1 MPTRLPSDR
10 YTGIDYP
17 RMREYR
23 LNRTREAMKQFGIDV
38 LITFEA
44 WDIRYITGA
53 YVPPAVKWPE
63 GCFVVL
69 PINGDPYLCAFSVD
83 SLKEE
88 MPWMKGKIFPQMGIT
103 KLLFTPEAWNPYM
116 DKIEEIIK
124 EHGLEDGVIGIDGS
138 SNELIMCKALENRG
152 FKKYIDAKECMFQAR
167 KIKNEDEI
175 TCIKECCAIAEAAF
189 YEIKKAIKPG
199 VTECEIMG
207 AGMKKLYELGCD
219 EVFEFVVSS
228 GPRTN
233 PIRIDC
239 TDRIIRPGDIV
250 FVDINGRFLP
260 GL

>member
-88 MPWMKGKIFPQMGIT
+88 MP
-103 KLLFTPEAWNPYM
+103 
-116 DKIEEIIK
+116 
-124 EHGLEDGVIGIDGS
+124 
-138 SNELIMCKALENRG
+138 
-152 FKKYIDAKECMFQAR
+152 
-167 KIKNEDEI
+167 
-175 TCIKECCAIAEAAF
+175 
-189 YEIKKAIKPG
+189 
-199 VTECEIMG
+199 
-207 AGMKKLYELGCD
+207 
-219 EVFEFVVSS
+219 
-228 GPRTN
+228 
-233 PIRIDC
+233 
-239 TDRIIRPGDIV
+239 
-250 FVDINGRFLP
+250 
-260 GL
+260 

>member
-124 EHGLEDGVIGIDGS
+124 EHGLEDGVLGIDGS
-138 SNELIMCKALENRG
+138 SNELIMCKA
-152 FKKYIDAKECMFQAR
+152 
-167 KIKNEDEI
+167 
-175 TCIKECCAIAEAAF
+175 
-189 YEIKKAIKPG
+189 
-199 VTECEIMG
+199 
-207 AGMKKLYELGCD
+207 
-219 EVFEFVVSS
+219 
-228 GPRTN
+228 
-233 PIRIDC
+233 
-239 TDRIIRPGDIV
+239 
-250 FVDINGRFLP
+250 
-260 GL
+260 